1 MDRRAGQR
9 GRSGVT
15 RAGTASVESLV
26 RAALDTVLDPCSEV
40 AGVPAGILEMGLVRS
55 LEVQNGPHGALVR
68 VAIGVTEPTC
78 LMGPSFVSGARERL
92 AAVPG
97 VARVEVT
104 LSSDPDWSPLDMSP
118 DYRARLTEHRRARR
132 GSVAVIETAMGG
144 VIRVRSRDQEA
155 S

>member
-1 MDRRAGQR
+1 MNLEEQ
-9 GRSGVT
+9 
-15 RAGTASVESLV
+15 V
-26 RAALDTVLDPCSEV
+26 RATLDTVTDPCSQA
-40 AGVPAGILEMGLVRS
+40 AGAPAGLLEMGLVRS
-55 LEVQNGPHGALVR
+55 LEVHDGPEGALVR

-104 LSSDPDWSPLDMSP
+104 LSGDADWSPLDMSP
-118 DYRARLTEHRRARR
+118 DYQARLAEHRRARR
-132 GSVAVIETAMGG
+132 GSIAVVETPMGG
-144 VIRVRSRDQEA
+144 AIRVGSGDQEA

>member
-1 MDRRAGQR
+1 VTN
-9 GRSGVT
+9 SGP
-15 RAGTASVESLV
+15 ASVESRV
-26 RAALDTVLDPCSEV
+26 RAALDTVRDPCSEV

-55 LEVQNGPHGALVR
+55 LDVHDGPDGALVR

-118 DYRARLTEHRRARR
+118 DYRARLAEHRRTRR
-132 GSVAVIETAMGG
+132 GSIAVVETPMGG
-144 VIRVRSRDQEA
+144 AIRVRSRDEEA

>member
-1 MDRRAGQR
+1 MTGGGA
-9 GRSGVT
+9 SGIEA
-15 RAGTASVESLV
+15 RV
-26 RAALDTVLDPCSEV
+26 RAALDTVRDPCSEV

-55 LEVQNGPHGALVR
+55 LEVWDGPDGALVR

-97 VARVEVT
+97 VACVEVT
-104 LSSDPDWSPLDMSP
+104 LSSDLDWSPLDMTP

-132 GSVAVIETAMGG
+132 GSVAVVETATGG
-144 VIRVRSRDQEA
+144 VIRVGSSEREA
-155 S
+155 P

>member
-1 MDRRAGQR
+1 MTGP
-9 GRSGVT
+9 
-15 RAGTASVESLV
+15 GTAGIEADV
-26 RAALDTVLDPCSEV
+26 RAALDAVRDPCSEV

-55 LEVQNGPHGALVR
+55 LDVRDGPDGAVVR

-78 LMGPSFVSGARERL
+78 LMGPSFVSGAREQL
-92 AAVPG
+92 ATVPG

-118 DYRARLTEHRRARR
+118 EYRARLTEHRRARR
-132 GSVAVIETAMGG
+132 GSIPVVETPMGG
-144 VIRVRSRDQEA
+144 VIRMTARDQGA